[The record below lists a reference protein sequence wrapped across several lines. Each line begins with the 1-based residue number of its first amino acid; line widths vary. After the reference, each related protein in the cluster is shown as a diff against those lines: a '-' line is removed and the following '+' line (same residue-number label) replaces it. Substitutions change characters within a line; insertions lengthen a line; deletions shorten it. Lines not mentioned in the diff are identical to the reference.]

1 MKLRGRPVT
10 ATQGK
15 VEEVGIDMIMMHC
28 RYAWTF
34 QRINIFIIERYSGDR
49 AYGKIALAIKQLQGL
64 WFLVLLNDAST
75 PRKQRYE
82 ETKTTISWGWSM
94 VWKEIFL
101 GFLSL
106 SEILCIHTE
115 WGHSDEVTAHDA
127 KVVMKDLVRQQSL
140 RNWDWRTN
148 NSPPQP
154 WGCPGRLTVSSL
166 WQLGLPRETTL
177 TAHSLWP

>member
-49 AYGKIALAIKQLQGL
+49 AYGKIALAIKLQGL

-106 SEILCIHTE
+106 SEILCIHTAARALW
-115 WGHSDEVTAHDA
+115 WGHSSWCKGGDERLGQTA
-127 KVVMKDLVRQQSL
+127 KLEEL
-140 RNWDWRTN
+140 RLEDK
-148 NSPPQP
+148 
-154 WGCPGRLTVSSL
+154 
-166 WQLGLPRETTL
+166 
-177 TAHSLWP
+177 